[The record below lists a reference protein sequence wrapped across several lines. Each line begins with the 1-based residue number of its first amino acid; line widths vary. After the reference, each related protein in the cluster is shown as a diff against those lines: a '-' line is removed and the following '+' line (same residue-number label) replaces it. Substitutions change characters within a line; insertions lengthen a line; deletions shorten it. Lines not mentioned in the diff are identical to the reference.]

1 MEKFPEEV
9 GSLILSLAANAKGL
23 WNVQAGRQMN
33 PLEQQ
38 ANENGQRLA
47 GWHFANM
54 PIGAVGN
61 CTNNIWKTG
70 QKTTSPSEQGRRA

>member
-33 PLEQQ
+33 PLRTTNKCKWTASSQTAFCKHADRRGWKLHKQHSEDWS
-38 ANENGQRLA
+38 EN
-47 GWHFANM
+47 N
-54 PIGAVGN
+54 
-61 CTNNIWKTG
+61 
-70 QKTTSPSEQGRRA
+70 PS